1 MRHMPCGEKDTE
13 RRGNSERQGKAG
25 LDLPCTREYTR
36 AMAIESFRNQSP
48 QTEEAAFVAAS
59 ADLIGGVRMQAEA
72 SAWYNSTLRADVA
85 PIIIGRGSNVQ
96 DNSCLH
102 VDFDVPCVL
111 GEYVTVGHSVTL
123 HACTV
128 EDKCLIGMGAIV
140 LDGAVI
146 GHGSIVG
153 AHALVTKNTI
163 IPPHSLV
170 LGSPARVVRQLGPEV
185 EEENYR
191 HALEYVKLARE
202 YRDR

>member
-1 MRHMPCGEKDTE
+1 
-13 RRGNSERQGKAG
+13 
-25 LDLPCTREYTR
+25 
-36 AMAIESFRNQSP
+36 MAIETFRDQCPKVDSR
-48 QTEEAAFVAAS
+48 AFVAAS
-59 ADLIGGVRMQAEA
+59 ADLIGGVSLAEDA

-85 PIIIGRGSNVQ
+85 PIVIGRGSNVQ

-153 AHALVTKNTI
+153 AHALVTKNTV

-170 LGSPARVVRQLGPEV
+170 LGSPAKVVRQLDPEV
-185 EEENYR
+185 EEANYR
-191 HALEYVKLARE
+191 HALEYVKLAHE
-202 YRDR
+202 YRQR